1 MGSYAK
7 NHCNHWLLLHS
18 LSLSSNHL
26 CFLIGSLVGAS
37 TGLHVLNK
45 KKSCVFIYVGTQYI
59 YSTTI
64 SWWDKFVFLSSFFFS
79 FPFSLKIAK
88 EDEKRK
94 LLKVI
99 FFYPFIPRG
108 WWISL
113 FFLFFTTKSH
123 NKVSYFTH
131 HTLNLCSCHFN
142 QNIRIIFHKHTHFV
156 YLIPAMRWICL
167 VFSPSLISQH
177 PFPVIT

>member
-1 MGSYAK
+1 MFSYWFSRGGF
-7 NHCNHWLLLHS
+7 NR
-18 LSLSSNHL
+18 
-26 CFLIGSLVGAS
+26 
-37 TGLHVLNK
+37 LHVLNK
-45 KKSCVFIYVGTQYI
+45 KKSCIHLCRNTV
-59 YSTTI
+59 YSVLQDQDET
-64 SWWDKFVFLSSFFFS
+64 SLFFLLFFFS
-79 FPFSLKIAK
+79 FSFLVKDGKRGRKEKALKG
-88 EDEKRK
+88 D
-94 LLKVI
+94 

-131 HTLNLCSCHFN
+131 HTLNLCSFHFN